1 MNTKLLKRIASVVGI
16 GLVAGALLAG
26 CGSDKGGD
34 KKAAEGGKKVAV
46 KTLISSNEAPLA
58 WADEKGQLHGYEYDV
73 LQAVN
78 KELKSYELKIEA
90 VPPETQD
97 VLMESGEGKVAAGGY
112 FANEQRKKNFILPEN
127 PIGVSAFSVYVPASE
142 ASKYKNLEEVVAAG
156 VKLAPFTP
164 NGGAFR
170 IMTEWNNKH
179 NHILGE
185 TVPVR
190 SNFSQAERVRGIK
203 EGQFGALATPNNLGI
218 EDLGKKEGIDIVA
231 LPEPLQVNKTYVLVN
246 KKEEKLGAEID
257 AALKKLHDDGTL
269 GKISEKWY
277 KSDYFK
283 LLEKK

>member
-1 MNTKLLKRIASVVGI
+1 MNIKLLKKIASVVGI
-16 GLVAGALLAG
+16 GLVAGALIAG
-26 CGSDKGGD
+26 CGSDKGGGD
-34 KKAAEGGKKVAV
+34 KKAAEGSKTVV
-46 KTLISSNEAPLA
+46 KTVVSSSEPPLA
-58 WADEKGQLHGYEYDV
+58 WADEKGAIHGYEYDV

-97 VLMESGEGKVAAGGY
+97 VLMESGEAKVAAGGY

-142 ASKYKNLEEVVAAG
+142 ASKYKNLDDVVKAN

-170 IMTEWNNKH
+170 IMTEWNKQH
-179 NHILGE
+179 NNVLGE
-185 TVPVR
+185 SVPVR

-203 EGQFGALATPNNLGI
+203 EGQFGALVTPNNLGI
-218 EDLGKKEGIDIVA
+218 EDLGKKEGLDIVA

-246 KKEEKLGAEID
+246 KKEEKLGAEIN

-283 LLEKK
+283 LLK